1 MSELIAQVLPV
12 DSVATSEASTAVA
25 AMTQPLTT
33 SNLFSWAKYTEGWEE
48 ALLNFGIR
56 VVLALV
62 FFAVGCWVIKH
73 IKHLIMKVL
82 IKREIEGVAVSL
94 INSIVVALLYVVLGV
109 AVAGVLGVQSVSFA
123 AILASMGLAVGMAL
137 SGQLQNLAG
146 GVIIVLTRPF
156 TIGHFIHTQEVSG
169 TVKAVTL
176 FHTLIITPDNKLIYM
191 PNGVLSNN
199 AITNFNASGTRRIEW
214 VFGVDY
220 DTDIEQALLI
230 LRDLVAQ
237 EPMIL
242 KEPEHFI
249 GINAFADSSINLVVR
264 AWVKSEDYFPTFF
277 ALNRQVYDEFKN
289 KGVEF
294 PFPQVTISQRR
305 ANK

>member
-94 INSIVVALLYVVLGV
+94 INSIVVAFLYIALGI
-109 AVAGVLGVQSVSFA
+109 ALAGILGVQSVSFA

-156 TIGHFIHTQEVSG
+156 TIGHFIHTQDAEG

-176 FHTLIITPDNKLIYM
+176 FHTVLITPDNKLIYV
-191 PNGVLSNN
+191 PNGALSNN
-199 AITNFNASGTRRIEW
+199 SIINFNSAGTRRVEW
-214 VFGVDY
+214 IIGVDY
-220 DTDIEQALLI
+220 DTDIDRALSI
-230 LRDLVAQ
+230 LRDLVDSD
-237 EPMIL
+237 PTIL
-242 KEPEHFI
+242 KDPEHFI
-249 GINAFADSSINLVVR
+249 GINTFAASSINLIVR
-264 AWVKSEDYFPTFF
+264 AWVKSDDYFPTLFGF
-277 ALNRQVYDEFKN
+277 NKRVHDEFKRA
-289 KGVEF
+289 GVEF
-294 PFPQVTISQRR
+294 PFPQVTISQR
-305 ANK
+305 KG